1 MFTRFRV
8 PRSLVHG
15 MFLRRI
21 LTIIPKIKLH
31 RRDGHYRKLI
41 INRFRREKRRK
52 RRKEQARKRER
63 EEARGREEGGR
74 RVRTW
79 RINTVRG
86 NGAGNE
92 TAGSLSE
99 ATLFLICCRREG
111 THRFLLSNTARDAS
125 LRDNSLLTRP
135 FVRFSVFPLFSF
147 LFFLS
152 FHFPLLSGRVN

>member
-63 EEARGREEGGR
+63 RQEEGR

-86 NGAGNE
+86 NRAGNE

-111 THRFLLSNTARDAS
+111 THRFLLSNTARDAFA
-125 LRDNSLLTRP
+125 RQ
-135 FVRFSVFPLFSF
+135 FPLNSPVRS
-147 LFFLS
+147 LFC
-152 FHFPLLSGRVN
+152 FPSPSTSPYCQVALIK